1 MITETNE
8 NTVPSTIEEVVKKYG
23 LKVKGMKS
31 SCGIFI
37 GEISDHAAK
46 RIVERGI
53 SLAVLEDAI
62 ANSSIVYPGN
72 KQGTTCQQKGNIRLV
87 LANNDGTIVSVVAR
101 IHSEE

>member
-8 NTVPSTIEEVVKKYG
+8 STVPSTIEEVVKKYG
-23 LKVKGMKS
+23 PKVKGMES
-31 SCGIFI
+31 SCGILI
-37 GEISDHAAK
+37 GEISDHAAR

-62 ANSSIVYPGN
+62 
-72 KQGTTCQQKGNIRLV
+72 
-87 LANNDGTIVSVVAR
+87 VSVVAR